1 MRKHNTINNEYLSTI
16 AKEIGF
22 DLVGFAKAV
31 KLDIEIVRLNEWLG
45 AGHNSDMSYMERNLD
60 KREDVSLLLN
70 EAKSVV
76 SLGVNYYKPYKHDLS
91 GEKPKGKVSRY
102 AWGKDYHY
110 LMWEM
115 LNTLIEKMKEVD
127 PLFEA
132 VSFVDTG
139 PVMDKAWAVKA
150 GLGWMGKNTNIISDS
165 CGSWFFLGTIITNH
179 EFSYNELQP
188 DRCGTC
194 TRCVNACPTGALS
207 DYKLDANKCISN
219 LTIENRGEI
228 PDMFSG
234 EFDNWLFGCDA
245 CQEVCPWNNKF
256 SVVSTKEYFEPEDS
270 KEFILED
277 IPKMTNGQF
286 KNKFLGSPIFRAR
299 LKGLKR
305 NASFLLKNKK
315 GTE

>member
-165 CGSWFFLGTIITNH
+165 CGSWFF
-179 EFSYNELQP
+179 
-188 DRCGTC
+188 R
-194 TRCVNACPTGALS
+194 
-207 DYKLDANKCISN
+207 
-219 LTIENRGEI
+219 
-228 PDMFSG
+228 
-234 EFDNWLFGCDA
+234 
-245 CQEVCPWNNKF
+245 NNNYE
-256 SVVSTKEYFEPEDS
+256 S
-270 KEFILED
+270 
-277 IPKMTNGQF
+277 
-286 KNKFLGSPIFRAR
+286 
-299 LKGLKR
+299 
-305 NASFLLKNKK
+305 
-315 GTE
+315 